1 MDAQGRGGSGA
12 EPPQKLLQP
21 QQPQPQPQPQHCYLE
36 KGVMLEPFI
45 HQVGGHSCVL
55 RFGEQTI
62 CKPLI
67 PREYQFYKSLPPEI
81 RKFTPQYKGETV
93 QTACLNVSGS
103 LLELSLLGLKAILV
117 ESLKWWI
124 SVKLLTAC
132 HLVCVRSLVSG
143 PLGSCSFPGVNTA
156 QVGLV
161 RVLGSGPLWSD
172 SFVPWSRY
180 RSVLVRFLPCSC
192 GPNPTYKQ

>member
-1 MDAQGRGGSGA
+1 MGPAHEALLKAQV
-12 EPPQKLLQP
+12 
-21 QQPQPQPQPQHCYLE
+21 
-36 KGVMLEPFI
+36 KGVMLEPFV
-45 HQVGGHSCVL
+45 HQVAGHSCIM
-55 RFGEQTI
+55 RFGEQAI

-67 PREYQFYKSLPPEI
+67 PREHQFYKSLPPEI

-143 PLGSCSFPGVNTA
+143 PFGPWCQYRSGRTRSCPGLRTAMVGLVRSLVSIPLGSCSVPAVQLRSKSNLQAVTREPLRFWTHG
-156 QVGLV
+156 GL
-161 RVLGSGPLWSD
+161 
-172 SFVPWSRY
+172 
-180 RSVLVRFLPCSC
+180 
-192 GPNPTYKQ
+192 